1 MCPERTQN
9 RVRKGRSGQLFAGFV
24 QRGQACRIADQRRK
38 VKLCVVDY
46 VTSSR
51 SATAII
57 QHGAKQR
64 NSRYP
69 LADA

>member
-9 RVRKGRSGQLFAGFV
+9 RVRKGRSGQLFANFV

-38 VKLCVVDY
+38 MKSCVGKDVSGSGS
-46 VTSSR
+46 V
-51 SATAII
+51 TAII
-57 QHGAKQR
+57 QHGPQQW

-69 LADA
+69 LPDA

>member
-24 QRGQACRIADQRRK
+24 QRGQACRIADERRK
-38 VKLCVVDY
+38 VKLDY
-46 VTSSR
+46 ATSSR

-69 LADA
+69 LANA